1 MIRAGAAPGYIS
13 VSATHAGRVDTPLL
27 QLSGVTKEYRRGDEL
42 VRAVSNVDLDVP
54 AARLFAITGP
64 SGAGKSTLL
73 HLIGGLDKPSRG
85 SVLLEGRD
93 LARMTSDELTLV
105 RRRRLGFVFQF
116 FNLLP
121 NLPCWQNIA
130 MPLLI
135 DGAAP
140 DEARERAANLARKLG
155 ISHRLDTRAS
165 LLSGGEMQ
173 RTAIARAL
181 VAEPA
186 LILADEPT
194 GNLDKATG
202 TEVLEILRGL
212 VDDDLRTVVMVTHD
226 AAAAAMADVV
236 VTIVDGTVESQR
248 ERVMEPGRKAG

>member
-1 MIRAGAAPGYIS
+1 MA
-13 VSATHAGRVDTPLL
+13 HPLL
-27 QLSGVTKEYRRGDEL
+27 QLTGVTKEYSRGDQL
-42 VRAVSNVDLDVP
+42 VRAVSEVDLEVP
-54 AARLFAITGP
+54 QGGFTAIVGP

-73 HLIGGLDKPSRG
+73 HLVGGLDTPTRG

-93 LARMTSDELTLV
+93 LARLTTNELTLV

-140 DEARERAANLARKLG
+140 VEARDRATSLGVRLG
-155 ISHRLDTRAS
+155 IGHRLDTRAS

-181 VAEPA
+181 VGDPA
-186 LILADEPT
+186 LVLADEPT
-194 GNLDKATG
+194 GNLDRATG
-202 TEVLEILRGL
+202 IEVLDILRRL
-212 VDDDLRTVVMVTHD
+212 VDDEGKTIVMVTHD
-226 AAAAAMADVV
+226 AAAARRADVI
-236 VTIVDGTVESQR
+236 VTMVDGAVASR
-248 ERVMEPGRKAG
+248 HRPRKG

>member
-1 MIRAGAAPGYIS
+1 MVP
-13 VSATHAGRVDTPLL
+13 SAPLL

-42 VRAVSNVDLDVP
+42 VRAVSDVDLDVP
-54 AARLFAITGP
+54 AGTFVAIVGP

-73 HLIGGLDKPSRG
+73 HLIGGLDVPSRG
-85 SVLLEGRD
+85 AVLLEGRD
-93 LARMTSDELTLV
+93 LARLSADELTLV

-135 DGAAP
+135 DGTAP
-140 DEARERAANLARKLG
+140 DAARHRAAELGEQLG
-155 ISHRLDTRAS
+155 IEHRLDTRAS

-181 VAEPA
+181 VADPA
-186 LILADEPT
+186 LVLADEPT

-202 TEVLEILRGL
+202 AEVLDILRGL
-212 VDDDLRTVVMVTHD
+212 VDAAGKTVVMVTHD
-226 AAAAAMADVV
+226 TAAARRADVV
-236 VTIVDGTVESQR
+236 VTIVDG
-248 ERVMEPGRKAG
+248 RVASRRRPRRG

>member
-1 MIRAGAAPGYIS
+1 M
-13 VSATHAGRVDTPLL
+13 
-27 QLSGVTKEYRRGDEL
+27 
-42 VRAVSNVDLDVP
+42 
-54 AARLFAITGP
+54 
-64 SGAGKSTLL
+64 
-73 HLIGGLDKPSRG
+73 
-85 SVLLEGRD
+85 VLLEGRD
-93 LARMTSDELTLV
+93 LARLSTDQLTLL

-140 DEARERAANLARKLG
+140 DEARARAEVLAKGLG
-155 ISHRLDTRAS
+155 ISHRLDTRAA

-186 LILADEPT
+186 LVLADEPT
-194 GNLDKATG
+194 GNLDKQTG
-202 TEVLEILRGL
+202 IEMLEILRRL
-212 VDDDLRTVVMVTHD
+212 VDGDGRTVVMVTHD
-226 AAAAAMADVV
+226 SEAAAMADIV
-236 VTIVDGTVESQR
+236 VTIVDGRVASTRRES
-248 ERVMEPGRKAG
+248 

>member
-1 MIRAGAAPGYIS
+1 MAPP
-13 VSATHAGRVDTPLL
+13 APLL

-42 VRAVSNVDLDVP
+42 VRAVSAVDLDVP
-54 AARLFAITGP
+54 AGTFMAIVGP

-73 HLIGGLDKPSRG
+73 HLIGGLDVPSRG
-85 SVLLEGRD
+85 AVLLEGRD
-93 LARMTSDELTLV
+93 LARLSADELTLV

-135 DGAAP
+135 DGTAP
-140 DEARERAANLARKLG
+140 ESARERAAELG
-155 ISHRLDTRAS
+155 IRLGIEHRLDTRAS

-181 VAEPA
+181 VADPA
-186 LILADEPT
+186 LVLADEPT

-202 TEVLEILRGL
+202 AEVLDILRGL
-212 VDDDLRTVVMVTHD
+212 VDGEGKTVVMVTHD
-226 AAAAAMADVV
+226 AAAARRADVV
-236 VTIVDGTVESQR
+236 VTIVDG
-248 ERVMEPGRKAG
+248 RVASRRRPRRG

>member
-1 MIRAGAAPGYIS
+1 
-13 VSATHAGRVDTPLL
+13 
-27 QLSGVTKEYRRGDEL
+27 
-42 VRAVSNVDLDVP
+42 VP
-54 AARLFAITGP
+54 VGKFVAIVGP

-73 HLIGGLDKPSRG
+73 HLIGGLDQPSRG
-85 SVLLEGRD
+85 RVLLEGRD
-93 LARMTSDELTLV
+93 LAGLSTDELTLV

-140 DEARERAANLARKLG
+140 DNARARAELLAKGLG
-155 ISHRLDTRAS
+155 ISHRLDTRAA

-186 LILADEPT
+186 LVLADEPT
-194 GNLDKATG
+194 GNLDKHTG
-202 TEVLEILRGL
+202 IEVLQIMRRM
-212 VDDDLRTVVMVTHD
+212 VDDDCRTVVMVTHD
-226 AAAAAMADVV
+226 SEAAAMADIV
-236 VTIVDGTVESQR
+236 VTIVDG
-248 ERVMEPGRKAG
+248 RVASTRGAH

>member
-1 MIRAGAAPGYIS
+1 
-13 VSATHAGRVDTPLL
+13 
-27 QLSGVTKEYRRGDEL
+27 
-42 VRAVSNVDLDVP
+42 VRAVSEVDLAVP
-54 AARLFAITGP
+54 VGTFVAIVGP

-73 HLIGGLDKPSRG
+73 HLIGGLDQPSRG
-85 SVLLEGRD
+85 EVLLEGRD
-93 LARMTSDELTLV
+93 LAQLTTHELTLV

-140 DEARERAANLARKLG
+140 DDARAHAEVLAKGLG
-155 ISHRLDTRAS
+155 LSHRLDTRAA

-186 LILADEPT
+186 LVLADEPT
-194 GNLDKATG
+194 GNLDKQTG
-202 TEVLEILRGL
+202 IEVLEIMRRMVANDG
-212 VDDDLRTVVMVTHD
+212 RTVVMVTHD
-226 AAAAAMADVV
+226 SEAAAMADIV
-236 VTIVDGTVESQR
+236 VTIVDG
-248 ERVMEPGRKAG
+248 RVASTRGAH